1 MSEKKDLDSAIA
13 AEREKLKKLEEKRA
27 KADQQI
33 KACKSNLDRLVMLR
47 NNQIFSDM
55 SNALDEKG
63 VRIEEVLEAIKDGDI
78 SSLQDRIA
86 GKSEE

>member
-63 VRIEEVLEAIKDGDI
+63 VRIEEVLEAIKEGDI

>member
-27 KADQQI
+27 KTDQQI
-33 KACKSNLDRLVMLR
+33 KACKSSLDRLVMLR

-63 VRIEEVLEAIKDGDI
+63 VRIEEVLEAIKEGDI